1 MSDAIPRPEYP
12 RPSCVRPDWLNL
24 NGEWQFIFDDADRG
38 RRSGWESGQAFARQI
53 IVPFTFEAAL
63 SGIGETAVH
72 PVLWY
77 RRSVDLPREY
87 LSGRLLLHIGACD
100 YETSIWVNGRA
111 VAMHR
116 GGYTPIAC
124 EIQDAVRAGSNEIV
138 IRVEDRPLW
147 SQPRGKQIVGA
158 EPFLIDY
165 DRVTGIWQSVWLEP
179 VPEVYIVEP
188 WSHFHLE
195 DSCLTVEVQTNREF
209 GGELEVLV
217 FAAGAEVARARTY
230 MQERREGKL
239 TLRIP
244 TPRLWKPAT
253 PFLYDLTLRLREGET
268 IVDEVQTY
276 AGLRELSRR
285 GRSVLLN
292 GQPFYFRG
300 VLDQGYFPDG
310 WYTAASDDDLRRDI
324 VLAQSLGFNGARKH
338 QKVED
343 PRWLY
348 WADRLGFMVWGEIGS
363 GRDFCVAQQTDLTR
377 EWMEAVRRDRMHPAI
392 MAWVPLNES
401 WGVDA
406 VEHDIRQQQWVRSL
420 YHLTKSLDPT
430 RLVIA
435 NDGWQYQVGDVWG
448 LHSYIDQGDAL
459 ATHLRRALCEPATEL
474 APGRP
479 AALPGA
485 DVADLPIMLTEFGGV
500 SYRDAS
506 RPRGAQE
513 SSESWGYHV
522 AADAGAFE
530 GSVRD
535 LVDSARQLDELSGD
549 VWTQL
554 TDVQQETNGLLYFDR
569 TPKLSADV
577 LRQIF
582 STPGK

>member
-1 MSDAIPRPEYP
+1 MSDATPRPEYP

-24 NGEWQFIFDDADRG
+24 NGEWQFIFDDGDRG

-77 RRSVDLPREY
+77 RRIVELPREY
-87 LSGRLLLHIGACD
+87 LDGRLLLHIGACD

-111 VAMHR
+111 VALHR

-179 VPEVYIVEP
+179 VPDTYILEP
-188 WSHFHLE
+188 WTHFRLE
-195 DSCLTVEVQTNREF
+195 DNCLSVQVQTNREF
-209 GGELEVLV
+209 AGEIEALV
-217 FAAGAEVARARTY
+217 FAAGAEVAGARTY

-244 TPRLWKPAT
+244 APRLWKPAT

-276 AGLRELSRR
+276 AGLREISRR

-324 VLAQSLGFNGARKH
+324 VLAQGLGFNGARKH

-363 GRDFCVAQQTDLTR
+363 GRDFSVAQQTDLTR

-406 VEHDIRQQQWVRSL
+406 VEHDVCQQEWVRAL

-430 RLVIA
+430 RLVVA

-448 LHSYIDQGDAL
+448 LHSYIDEGSAL
-459 ATHLRRALCEPATEL
+459 AMHLRRVLQEPAIEL
-474 APGRP
+474 VPGRA

-485 DVADLPIMLTEFGGV
+485 GVDDVPVMLTEFGGV

-506 RPRGAQE
+506 RPRQTQE

-522 AADAGAFE
+522 ATDAANFE
-530 GSVRD
+530 ANVRD
-535 LVDSARQLDELSGD
+535 LVDSTRQISELSGD

-569 TPKLSADV
+569 TPKLPADV